1 MFVDAGVLSPLL
13 RTPPGPAVSNSG
25 WGHQRLASPRLIPVW
40 LRLRRLKDRG
50 VTAPMVVKEFIKRQI
65 APLQRHSRPMWTLLS
80 SQDHMRFQ
88 EEGLPLTTWQMVLAV
103 LTGAP
108 LPDDMPRKSCLLYHC
123 KNKV

>member
-1 MFVDAGVLSPLL
+1 MMVMEFVK
-13 RTPPGPAVSNSG
+13 
-25 WGHQRLASPRLIPVW
+25 
-40 LRLRRLKDRG
+40 RR
-50 VTAPMVVKEFIKRQI
+50 V
-65 APLQRHSRPMWTLLS
+65 APLQHHSRPIWALLS

-88 EEGLPLTTWQMVLAV
+88 EEGLPFKTRETVLTV